1 MKKNVFAQKGTI
13 IGNTFEIIR
22 RLSEED
28 RAEFNKYYHLYDGR
42 QAAGAETFGGL
53 AFNEDTS
60 PQTYLE
66 ALNCPYCNSKKL
78 IKHGLSDSHNPRY
91 KCLKCLKTFSA
102 STHTLSSNSVQD
114 TGVWMVFIKGLL
126 KGETFNS
133 LAKTCGISITTVRNW
148 RLKVFV
154 ALERLAEDVK
164 LSGLVFADDTRIP
177 YNFKGYHG
185 SDFIAPRHSHSR
197 GGQTT
202 MKNHLKNEICVLCA
216 LDAHRNSFSRCIGF
230 GNPSG
235 KRLSNG
241 FANKLNVDE
250 NMTLITD
257 GAQAFSR
264 TVKDYGIPNW
274 ERRVTKTVKGKRF
287 PNTALGD
294 LHIQTINNYHKRLKE
309 FLARYHGVASRFLPG
324 YLLLFDYKE
333 NHKHLTEGE
342 QAKEILEAMA
352 SISENYT
359 LEALERKFSIPISN
373 GPETELWEVK
383 IPRKEQLAYRD
394 WVNKVPIKDICT
406 KYHIKR
412 RRIYY
417 IRDKVMRYRVHAK
430 IISDVPRQNKVR
442 STSLLPV
449 SDRNWEIFLYCY
461 RDGHGY
467 TEAARHFGLSRQR
480 VYQIVQKV
488 LSHPSASLIKKYE
501 PPAREKRQ
509 KRLPQKEIL
518 RDLNLMCDDESTKK
532 ENYAILAQSYDTTPR
547 YVGKL
552 FYKQRLAGNDINWT
566 YHWTQERKDMAPQ
579 EYYQFLIERNIHIHQ
594 DCEDML
600 LEYPEMT
607 KATVFKQI
615 ATVYG
620 LSASSVTSIYY
631 NVGQGILPQFHAE
644 TYEPTPSQRD
654 VYYAVIKEKE
664 NDPGHSNYEYI
675 RRVAAKRNL
684 LFHSAENYF
693 YKYRKLLRQREQAL
707 EQNPASEPNGAVS

>member
-13 IGNTFEIIR
+13 VGNTFEIIQH
-22 RLSEED
+22 LSEED

-66 ALNCPYCNSKKL
+66 VLNCPYCHSRKL
-78 IKHGLSDSHNPRY
+78 IKHGLSDSHNRRY
-91 KCLKCLKTFSA
+91 KCLECQKTFSA
-102 STHTLSSNSVQD
+102 STNTLSSNSVQD
-114 TGVWMVFIKGLL
+114 TGVWTVYIKGLL
-126 KGETFNS
+126 KGETFKS
-133 LAKTCGISITTVRNW
+133 LAKSCGISTTTVRNW

-154 ALERLAEDVK
+154 ALEHLAENVK
-164 LSGLVFADDTRIP
+164 LSGLIFADDTRIP
-177 YNFKGYHG
+177 YNFKGCHG
-185 SDFIAPRHSHSR
+185 SEFIAPRSSHSR

-216 LDAHRNSFSRCIGF
+216 IDAHRNSFSRCIGF

-235 KRLSNG
+235 KRLSDG
-241 FANKLNVDE
+241 FTNKLNVDE

-333 NHKHLTEGE
+333 NHKHITEDE
-342 QAKEILEAMA
+342 QAREILEAMA
-352 SISENYT
+352 NISERYT

-394 WVNKVPIKDICT
+394 WVNKVPIKDICA
-406 KYHIKR
+406 KHHIQNRK
-412 RRIYY
+412 IYY
-417 IRDKVMRYRVHAK
+417 IRDKVVRYGVHDK
-430 IISDVPRQNKVR
+430 IVSQTPKQKTRGTALR
-442 STSLLPV
+442 PV
-449 SDRNWEIFLYCY
+449 SDRNWEIFLYCH
-461 RDGHGY
+461 RDGHRY
-467 TEAARHFGLSRQR
+467 TDAAETFGLSRQR
-480 VYQIVQKV
+480 VHQIVQKV
-488 LSHPSASLIKKYE
+488 LAHPCASSIKKYQ

-532 ENYAILAQSYDTTPR
+532 ESYAILAQSYDTTPR
-547 YVGKL
+547 YVEKL
-552 FYKQRLAGNDINWT
+552 FRKQRLAGSGTDWT
-566 YHWTQERKDMAPQ
+566 YHWTQERKDMAPD
-579 EYYQFLIERNIHIHQ
+579 EYYKFLAERNRQIFRE
-594 DCEDML
+594 CEDMCL
-600 LEYPEMT
+600 AHPNMT
-607 KATVFKQI
+607 MASVFEQI
-615 ATVYG
+615 ATKHN
-620 LSASSVTSIYY
+620 LSASRVSCIYY
-631 NVGQGILPQFHAE
+631 DVRRGIFPQFHAE
-644 TYEPTPSQRD
+644 TYEPTPAHRD
-654 VYYAVIKEKE
+654 VYYAVLQEME
-664 NDPGHSNYEYI
+664 NDPRHSNNEYI

-684 LFHSAENYF
+684 LFHSVENYF
-693 YKYRKLLRQREQAL
+693 YKYRKLLRQREQASEQSPER
-707 EQNPASEPNGAVS
+707 EQNHEVA